1 MASVTNRG
9 ADAWEVAVSMG
20 GRRTS
25 RRVHGS
31 YADALAAAAAMEL
44 SAGRSPASNG
54 ITLDAYFSQMFLP
67 ARRDLEP
74 STIANYRTIWRLHV
88 SPAFG
93 SRPLSEPNHAE
104 VQEWALSM
112 SRGTSVHAV
121 KLLRSV
127 LRDAFYVGMLPS
139 EPLGRPVRY
148 PKAACG
154 KLDVWDAEEAVDA
167 LSRLHGHRL
176 EALVA
181 VMLGGGL
188 RRSEAL
194 ALSWEDVSFADGLAR
209 FAVVRGSNAG
219 GTKNAQSVRA
229 VAVGE
234 PFASVLLRCRSTGPI
249 CAMEADGVRS
259 AWRRL
264 FSYGGPLG
272 EVRYIPMKQLRATHA
287 TLMHEAGVPDT
298 VLSMVHGH
306 ADVRTDYRHYIA
318 PTSAAA
324 DSAARMLS
332 EHVRRSAV
340 RLESEQ
346 ATTRSRDLRELWS
359 GGLDSNQRPLD
370 PQSSAGWRVVR

>member
-1 MASVTNRG
+1 MASITSRG
-9 ADAWEVAVSMG
+9 SDCWEVAVG
-20 GRRTS
+20 GGSIRTS
-25 RRVHGS
+25 KRVHGT
-31 YADALAAAAAMEL
+31 YADALAVAASMEARRG
-44 SAGRSPASNG
+44 SFPQWAGV
-54 ITLDAYFSQMFLP
+54 TLDAYFSRVFIP
-67 ARRDLEP
+67 SRHDLEA
-74 STIANYRTIWRLHV
+74 STIENYETIWRCHV

-93 SRPLSEPNHAE
+93 SRCISEPNHAE
-104 VQEWALSM
+104 LQSWALSM

-127 LRDAFYVGMLPS
+127 LRDAFYMGILPC
-139 EPLGRPVRY
+139 EPMRRPVRY

-154 KLDVWDAEEAVDA
+154 KLDVWDANEALDA

-176 EALVA
+176 EPLVA

-194 ALSWEDVSFADGLAR
+194 ALSWEDLSFSDGMAR
-209 FAVVRGSNAG
+209 LAVVRGGNNGA
-219 GTKNAQSVRA
+219 TKNAQSVRA
-229 VAVGE
+229 VSIGE
-234 PFASVLLRCRSTGPI
+234 PFASVLLRCRSTGRI
-249 CAMEADGVRS
+249 CPLAADGVRS
-259 AWRRL
+259 LWKRL
-264 FSYGGPLG
+264 FSVGQPLAD
-272 EVRYIPMKQLRATHA
+272 VRYIPMKQLRATNT

-298 VLSMVHGH
+298 TLSMVHGH

-324 DSAARMLS
+324 DAAARMLT

-346 ATTRSRDLRELWS
+346 ATEQARDLRFLWS

-370 PQSSAGWRVVR
+370 PQSSRGWRFVE